1 MTLTT
6 IISGGQTG
14 VDVAA
19 LRAARVVSLAT
30 GGWMPRGWRTLAG
43 PRPEYAA
50 LYGLREC
57 ADSHARSYTA
67 RTFANVRDSGATL
80 RIAVDLDSAG
90 ERCTWNAIVR
100 YRKPHK
106 SVQLLRC
113 MPTRFFQPAPDALY
127 EPEQFDVKNIARWI
141 VDGGWAALNVAGNS
155 ERTAPGIEAFAEAY
169 LTAVFREVLR
179 QRGRT

>member
-19 LRAARVVSLAT
+19 LRAARVCTLAT

-57 ADSHARSYTA
+57 ADSHAASYTA

-80 RIAVDLDSAG
+80 RVAVDLESAG

-100 YRKPHK
+100 YRRPHR
-106 SVQLLRC
+106 SVQLLYR
-113 MPTRFFQPAPDALY
+113 THGIGDHRY
-127 EPEQFDVKNIARWI
+127 EPVHDDVSDVARWI

-155 ERTAPGIEAFAEAY
+155 ERTAPGIETFAEGY

-179 QRGRT
+179 QRGGT